1 MQFDILTIFPNIF
14 DSYINESILKR
25 GQAAGLLNIRVHDI
39 RGYTK
44 DKHRTTDD
52 TPYGGGAG
60 MVMKVEPIY
69 EAVTNNT
76 IGKNT
81 TTRSGFKH
89 GKSTRIV
96 LLSAKGEQ
104 FTQAK
109 AEELAKY
116 KQVMLICGR
125 YEGVDERVADY
136 IADEEISV
144 GPYVLTGGELP
155 ALTIVDAV
163 SRLVPGVLGNVESLR
178 EESFSMNKEAPLRQ
192 PADRDAQRADQIENL
207 ERVGEYP
214 HYTRPEVFLPKKG
227 ARPVRGREGTQRA
240 SASNGVNWKVP
251 EVLLGGNHA
260 EIEKWRKERS
270 R

>member
-1 MQFDILTIFPNIF
+1 MRFDILTIFPHMM
-14 DSYINESILKR
+14 DSYVNESILKR
-25 GQAAGLLNIRVHDI
+25 AQEAGHIQIASHDI
-39 RGYTK
+39 REYAT

-60 MVMKVEPIY
+60 MVMKIEPIY
-69 EAVTNNT
+69 KAVVASALSRPKVTKE
-76 IGKNT
+76 GVAYAKG
-81 TTRSGFKH
+81 TRV
-89 GKSTRIV
+89 V

-109 AEELAKY
+109 AYELSKY
-116 KQVMLICGR
+116 KQVILICGR

-163 SRLVPGVLGNVESLR
+163 ARLVPGVLGNEESLS
-178 EESFSMNKEAPLRQ
+178 EESFSESENWKLK
-192 PADRDAQRADQIENL
+192 IENW
-207 ERVGEYP
+207 GTEYP
-214 HYTRPEVFLPKKG
+214 QYTRPEVFSPK
-227 ARPVRGREGTQRA
+227 RGVEWR
-240 SASNGVNWKVP
+240 VP

-260 EIEKWRKERS
+260 EIEKWRKS

>member
-1 MQFDILTIFPNIF
+1 MRFDILTIFPHMM

-25 GQAAGLLNIRVHDI
+25 AQEAGHIEIATRDI
-39 RGYTK
+39 RDYTK

-52 TPYGGGAG
+52 APYGGGAG

-69 EAVTNNT
+69 EAVVASSLSKPKITKE
-76 IGKNT
+76 GLKHAKG
-81 TTRSGFKH
+81 TRV
-89 GKSTRIV
+89 I

-109 AEELAKY
+109 AYELSKY
-116 KQVMLICGR
+116 KQLILICGR
-125 YEGVDERVADY
+125 YEGVDERVADF

-163 SRLVPGVLGNVESLR
+163 ARLVPGVLGNEESLK
-178 EESFSMNKEAPLRQ
+178 EESFGGPPSRKAS
-192 PADRDAQRADQIENL
+192 ADAAHSDQIEDL
-207 ERVGEYP
+207 ENAREYDQ
-214 HYTRPEVFLPKKG
+214 YTRPEVFSPKKG
-227 ARPVRGREGTQRA
+227 VEWR
-240 SASNGVNWKVP
+240 VP

-260 EIEKWRKERS
+260 EIEQWRHGGT
-270 R
+270 

>member
-1 MQFDILTIFPNIF
+1 MRFDILTIFPRMM

-25 GQAAGLLNIRVHDI
+25 AQEAGHIEIATHDI
-39 RGYTK
+39 REYAS

-52 TPYGGGAG
+52 APYGGGAG

-69 EAVTNNT
+69 EAVVASA
-76 IGKNT
+76 
-81 TTRSGFKH
+81 RSKTKVTKERLEYAKGTH
-89 GKSTRIV
+89 VV

-109 AEELAKY
+109 AYELSTY
-116 KQVMLICGR
+116 KQVILICGR
-125 YEGVDERVADY
+125 YEGVDERVADF

-163 SRLVPGVLGNVESLR
+163 ARLVPGVLGNEESLR
-178 EESFSMNKEAPLRQ
+178 EESFSQSSKLK
-192 PADRDAQRADQIENL
+192 AQSSADQ
-207 ERVGEYP
+207 REYP
-214 HYTRPEVFLPKKG
+214 QYTRPEVFSPK
-227 ARPVRGREGTQRA
+227 RGVE
-240 SASNGVNWKVP
+240 WKVP

-260 EIEKWRKERS
+260 EIEKWRKS
-270 R
+270 GS